1 MLCSTHNTF
10 QNNIFVRAGKNTVF
24 LWSKV
29 HAVKDSGGLAL
40 SKMDWYHYAFSLSQ
54 LAKINN
60 SCWVVTEESLVTQT
74 SLEAFFSHWGRPVLA
89 FKQETWFRAHQFIN
103 TNPYLTSR
111 ASIWYNKKLLIGKKP
126 FM

>member
-1 MLCSTHNTF
+1 MC
-10 QNNIFVRAGKNTVF
+10 AGKNTVF

-40 SKMDWYHYAFSLSQ
+40 SQMDWYHYVFSLSQ

-60 SCWVVTEESLVTQT
+60 SPEWKLCWVVTEESLVTPT
-74 SLEAFFSHWGRPVLA
+74 SLEAFFSHRGRPVLA

-111 ASIWYNKKLLIGKKP
+111 ASIWYNKELLIGKKP
-126 FM
+126 FT